1 MFCDNIRIHLHY
13 LESKVAFFK
22 TEDFYMEQNGGFQA
36 PEDGEDD
43 DVFRI
48 HLHPKHLILAEECL
62 QTSNCR
68 SLGLCQQKERQLQG
82 HLVKDLQSYKR
93 ENESSG

>member
-1 MFCDNIRIHLHY
+1 
-13 LESKVAFFK
+13 
-22 TEDFYMEQNGGFQA
+22 MEQNGGFQA
-36 PEDGEDD
+36 PKDGEDD

-48 HLHPKHLILAEECL
+48 HWHPKHLILAEECL

-82 HLVKDLQSYKR
+82 DLVKNLQSYKKK
-93 ENESSG
+93 NESIWSILEKS